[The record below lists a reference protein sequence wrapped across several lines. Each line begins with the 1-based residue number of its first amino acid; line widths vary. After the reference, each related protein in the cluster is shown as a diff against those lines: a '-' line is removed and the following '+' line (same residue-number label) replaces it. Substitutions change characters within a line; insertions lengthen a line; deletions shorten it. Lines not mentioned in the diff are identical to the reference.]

1 MAVRVGGGVERAEN
15 LTVFNKALF
24 FSSAINKPLV
34 WSRFIIKNH
43 LILVLS
49 IDSGNV
55 GFTLVPKIIYKS

>member
-15 LTVFNKALF
+15 LTVFNKAVLL
-24 FSSAINKPLV
+24 SAINKPLV
-34 WSRFIIKNH
+34 WPRFIIKNH